1 MSDREKLFQLVDAIP
16 DYKLC
21 YAITYLQGLT
31 DGGRAELNKETLE
44 AFEEAERISKDPNV
58 KSYTDVRE
66 MFREIWKMKDL
77 KVLPESRKKD
87 IIIMIKK

>member
-44 AFEEAERISKDPNV
+44 AIEEAERIAKDPNV
-58 KSYTDVRE
+58 KSYTNVEE
-66 MFREIWKMKDL
+66 MFREILEDETWG
-77 KVLPESRKKD
+77 
-87 IIIMIKK
+87 